1 MACRIS
7 ASTMWPMR
15 DLAMTC
21 GEGKRVST
29 SQGKPRERGWEGA
42 HGDRDGFHNLLDHL
56 GVAHARDAA
65 VPADV
70 GRDALEGLREARWQG
85 QLDVEEEEGGGR
97 AGRTMT
103 AQAPAASAMRACS
116 ALTTST
122 ASAREEEQV
131 SFHVIPEE
139 QAGRAGR
146 GERARDALM
155 TPPLSIWASPAC
167 CRACTIVSF

>member
-1 MACRIS
+1 
-7 ASTMWPMR
+7 MR

-70 GRDALEGLREARWQG
+70 GRDALEGLREAKWEG
-85 QLDVEEEEGGGR
+85 QLDAEEEEEGGR

-131 SFHVIPEE
+131 SFHVISRSRPVEPGEE
-139 QAGRAGR
+139 S
-146 GERARDALM
+146 ERE
-155 TPPLSIWASPAC
+155 TH
-167 CRACTIVSF
+167 